1 MHGDDSGL
9 ILPPSVSPYQVILM
23 PVAAH
28 INEQVL
34 PKIRQI
40 ASDLKSAGLRV
51 HLDDRDKRPGGKH
64 YDWEIKGVPI
74 RLEFGPRDLAENKC
88 VLSLRT
94 GGKVEASLENLSE
107 TIFENLKMISGQL
120 LERSST
126 HMSNLVKKF
135 PGFESTKDGLKLSSP
150 LEDGIV
156 YELAFDGNDA
166 DAELLEKSTGLTLL
180 GDSVET
186 YSEPEKCVVTGKLTT
201 RKQHIARMY

>member
-1 MHGDDSGL
+1 M
-9 ILPPSVSPYQVILM
+9 
-23 PVAAH
+23 
-28 INEQVL
+28 
-34 PKIRQI
+34 
-40 ASDLKSAGLRV
+40 
-51 HLDDRDKRPGGKH
+51 
-64 YDWEIKGVPI
+64 
-74 RLEFGPRDLAENKC
+74 EFGPRDLAENKC

-94 GGKVEASLENLSE
+94 GGKVEASLDNLSE
-107 TIFENLKMISGQL
+107 TISDNLEMISDQL

-135 PGFESTKDGLKLSSP
+135 PGFESTNDGLKLCSS

-180 GDSVET
+180 GDSIDP
-186 YSEPEKCVVTGKLTT
+186 YSEPENCVITGKLTT